1 MRKLI
6 TSLLLLLLTLSVY
19 AKETLILSTGEWP
32 PYTSEKDPNARVV
45 QTLITETYKL
55 ANIDVLYKYYPWKR
69 ALRKAED
76 IEVDGSLP
84 WSRTESR
91 EKLFY
96 YSKKPIVN
104 TRTVFFHL
112 KSLDFKWET
121 FEDLKKYRIGANL
134 GYKTTAVLEKNN
146 LKLELVATEEQNF
159 KKMFLGR
166 IDITPSSFFVGYYII
181 NKIFPQSKAM
191 TFTNTTKQLLP
202 ENGVYLLIPKK
213 HPNAKKLIKI
223 FDEAFDKLVK
233 SGMYDKI
240 IDNSISK

>member
-6 TSLLLLLLTLSVY
+6 TSFLLLLLSLSLY
-19 AKETLILSTGEWP
+19 SKETLILSTGEWP
-32 PYTSEKDPNARVV
+32 PYTSEKDPKARVV

-112 KSLDFKWET
+112 KSFNFDWESY
-121 FEDLKKYRIGANL
+121 EDLKSYSIGGTI
-134 GYKTTAVLEKNN
+134 GYT
-146 LKLELVATEEQNF
+146 ATE
-159 KKMFLGR
+159 FLK
-166 IDITPSSFFVGYYII
+166 
-181 NKIFPQSKAM
+181 NKGLDVQ
-191 TFTNTTKQLLP
+191 
-202 ENGVYLLIPKK
+202 
-213 HPNAKKLIKI
+213 
-223 FDEAFDKLVK
+223 
-233 SGMYDKI
+233 
-240 IDNSISK
+240 